1 MSAYTETLIQA
12 AFQAYDIR
20 RPSEAAAALRL
31 AVGKGERDGYAL
43 YFLGHLAYL
52 DGNLGEAADLLSA
65 SLAIDPGNGRAHNDL
80 GETFRAL
87 GRLEDAAIHLRRAI
101 ALEPDLAHAYGNLAA
116 TLLSLDQPDEA
127 LRVAGQ
133 GLTHA
138 ADKAVAFCD
147 YGCALG
153 RMKRPHEAIEQ
164 YRRALALQPDNHHAR
179 YFESLLRL
187 SLGNM
192 PQAWEGHEARLKLPQ
207 GAAGRRNHPPPRWQG
222 ETDIAGRTILLH
234 AEQGF
239 GDTIQFVRYAPLVA
253 NLGATVLLEVPPALK
268 ELLGTVAGITQV
280 VAFGDPLPPF
290 DLHCSLM
297 SLPYLFRTGL
307 DSIPATI
314 PYLQAPAAR
323 REDWRHRLGPHKRMR
338 IGIAWSGH
346 PTHADNNRR
355 SIRLD
360 QFAGLVAEHPGLEF
374 HVLQNDLQ
382 DAERRLLVDLPN
394 VRVPL
399 ASFVDTAAL
408 VSLMDRVIT
417 IDTSFAHLAGALGV
431 PAWVLLGWTPD
442 WRWLRDRSDSPWYPG
457 MRLFRQQQHAD
468 WPTVLRDVSARLAG
482 LAVNGSAR

>member
-12 AFQAYDIR
+12 AFQAYDTR
-20 RPSEAAAALRL
+20 RFSEAATALRL
-31 AVGKGERDGYAL
+31 AVGGGERDGYAL

-52 DGNLGEAADLLSA
+52 DGNLADAADLLSV
-65 SLAIDPGNGRAHNDL
+65 SLAIDPGNARAHNDL

-87 GRLEDAAIHLRRAI
+87 GRLEDAAVHLRQAI
-101 ALEPDLAHAYGNLAA
+101 ALQPDLAHAYGNLAA

-127 LRVAGQ
+127 LRVASQ

-138 ADKAVAFCD
+138 ADKAVALCD

-153 RMKRPHEAIEQ
+153 RMNRPHEAIDQ
-164 YRRALALQPDNHHAR
+164 YRQALALQPDNHHAR
-179 YFESLLRL
+179 YFKSLLEL

-192 PQAWEGHEARLKLPQ
+192 PQAWEWHEARLMLPL
-207 GAAGRRNHPPPRWQG
+207 GAAGRRKHAQPRWQG

-253 NLGATVLLEVPPALK
+253 AMGANVLLEAPPALK
-268 ELLGTVAGITQV
+268 ELLGTVAGIARV
-280 VAFGDPLPPF
+280 FAFGEPLPPF

-297 SLPYLFRTGL
+297 SLPFVFRTGP

-314 PYLQAPAAR
+314 PYVHAPSER
-323 REDWRHRLGPHKRMR
+323 QEEWRQRLGPRRQKR

-360 QFAGLVAEHPGLEF
+360 QFADVIAAHPELEF
-374 HVLQNDLQ
+374 HVLQNDLS
-382 DAERRLLVDLPN
+382 DAERRLLDDLAN

-408 VSLMDRVIT
+408 VSLMDLVIT
-417 IDTSFAHLAGALGV
+417 IDTSFAHLAGALGI
-431 PAWVLLGWTPD
+431 PAWVLLCWTPD
-442 WRWLRDRSDSPWYPG
+442 WRWLRDRPDSPWYPTL
-457 MRLFRQQQHAD
+457 RLFRQQQHSD
-468 WPTVLRDVSARLAG
+468 WATVLCDVSAQLAG
-482 LAVNGSAR
+482 LAVNGSDR